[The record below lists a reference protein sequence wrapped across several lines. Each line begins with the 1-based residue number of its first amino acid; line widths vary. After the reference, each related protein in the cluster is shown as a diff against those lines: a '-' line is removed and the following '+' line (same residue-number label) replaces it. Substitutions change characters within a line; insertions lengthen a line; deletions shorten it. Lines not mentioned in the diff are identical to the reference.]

1 VHFPRRSPGSPR
13 DRGDHARVALDE
25 KSAILRLARRAG
37 FGAQAAGG
45 SFDQALNTAL
55 NAAGTPAP
63 PALAVLRPPGKDPV
77 ARKAARAQSQRLI
90 LWWLDTMI
98 TTPDPWLEKRTL
110 LWHGHWA
117 TSVQKVRQP
126 ALMLAQNQTLRRLGG
141 GDFGVLARAMVRDP
155 ALMIWLDA
163 GGNTATAPNE
173 NLGRELMELFTLGVG
188 NYTEEDVRQA
198 ALALTGWRVNRQTG
212 AIRFVPRRHAQNTQT
227 ILGAT
232 ADFTDQSLVDLLVS
246 RPTSPRYL
254 ATRFWK
260 WLVSAVP
267 PSPAALDRLVTAYGA
282 GRDSTALFRAMFT
295 APEFTD
301 PGSVVVKQPVEWLAG
316 AMRALGVRPSDLPRP
331 QALVGG
337 LNALGQVPFTPPS
350 VGGWPTGAAWL
361 TTSAA
366 QTRTRIAELLVLHS
380 EVQATPATVGDL
392 LGVPAWTPRTQAV
405 LRRAGPERLLVAAL
419 CAPEYVVN
427 G

>member
-1 VHFPRRSPGSPR
+1 
-13 DRGDHARVALDE
+13 VALDE
-25 KSAILRLARRAG
+25 KSAILRLAQRTG
-37 FGAQAAGG
+37 FGGPVTAT
-45 SFDQALNTAL
+45 SFDQALDTL
-55 NAAGTPAP
+55 LRTGAAPAP
-63 PALAVLRPPGKDPV
+63 PALGTLPPPRQD
-77 ARKAARAQSQRLI
+77 RKAFGAAARAQTQALI

-98 TTPDPWLEKRTL
+98 TAPSPWLEKRTL

-117 TSVQKVRQP
+117 TSIQKVRQP
-126 ALMLAQNQTLRRLGG
+126 ALMLEQNQTLRRLGG

-163 GGNTATAPNE
+163 GGNTARAANE

-212 AIRFVPRRHAQNTQT
+212 AIMFVPRRHAQNTQT
-227 ILGAT
+227 ILGTT
-232 ADFTDQSLVDLLVS
+232 ADFTDQSLVDLLVG
-246 RPTSPRYL
+246 RPASARYL
-254 ATRFWK
+254 ASRFWR

-267 PSPAALDRLVTAYGA
+267 PAQPALDRLVVAYGA
-282 GRDSTALFRAMFT
+282 GHDTTALFRAMFT

-316 AMRALGVRPSDLPRP
+316 AMRALGLRPADLPRP
-331 QALVGG
+331 QALVAG
-337 LNALGQVPFTPPS
+337 LNALGQVPFKPPS

-366 QTRTRIAELLVLHS
+366 QTRTRIAALLALHTK
-380 EVQATPATVGDL
+380 VRATKDTIGDL
-392 LGVPAWTPRTQAV
+392 LGVPAWTPRTRAV
-405 LRRAGPERLLVAAL
+405 LNAAGPKRLLIAAL

-427 G
+427 A